1 MKKRILAF
9 LLAVSIAVSVLVL
22 PVSAA
27 SINNTALQT
36 AITLGAVPTGQ
47 ELSANIT
54 RGAFAKML
62 VSFSTYRES
71 VDAQGTVGT
80 LYRDV
85 PGSSQW
91 APYIRIAVQQGWMNG
106 YTDGSFR
113 PDNTV
118 TLEEACAA
126 VLKMLS
132 YKTTDLTGSF
142 PQAQLNKAQQI
153 GLRDQLTCTQGQAMT
168 YEQCTLLLYNAL
180 RANTAS
186 GSAYGSSLGFT
197 VSNGQVDTSSVLLKS
212 RKGPFVAEEGTQLPF
227 TPVSVYRNDKTSAS
241 AELNK
246 YDVYYYSE
254 SLQTVWIY
262 TRRAAGRITAVSPS
276 ASAPTALTVAG
287 STYSLGSS
295 AVASK
300 ISSLNG
306 GGVGEVVTLL
316 LGMDNEVADVIT
328 GEEADSVFYGVVQTA
343 NRSLVEDNGADVL
356 QKISVMCTDG
366 ITRTVNIDKSLN
378 YPTGW
383 LVEISVTP
391 EGEQVTAIE
400 SKSVSGTINDTAT
413 ALGDYALADDVQIL
427 DTTSEG
433 LAGTVRPSRIAGT
446 KLNTL
451 AVRYYT
457 LNEQGQI
464 DRLILNDV
472 TGDLWKYGVLD
483 DVKNLAINAGSILG
497 GLTGGSGGSGDSSSG
512 SGSSGGSSSGSGS
525 GSTGGSSSG
534 SGSTGGTT
542 NTTTVVDDLRNV
554 LVPTTSEILWGVI
567 DGSLLSTVWNR
578 ITSSSGSLLSIG
590 LKQLAKITGQPMSTI
605 LNFVG
610 GGATYICYVNGSP
623 ASFSTS
629 VKYPVL
635 AGGLAVRQNVNG
647 TVKAMIQLMPMKID
661 QVGAASVMS
670 NGTRYETADDMQVY
684 LWYKGQYYA
693 TKLSEVNSEGY
704 YLTGWYDNF
713 GCAAGKRVRVIV
725 AVKKD

>member
-47 ELSANIT
+47 ELGANVT

-85 PGSSQW
+85 PGTSQW

-126 VLKMLS
+126 VLKLLS

-287 STYSLGSS
+287 SNYTLGSA

-343 NRSLVEDNGADVL
+343 TRSLVEDNGADVL

-446 KLNTL
+446 KLNGLT
-451 AVRYYT
+451 VRYYT

-483 DVKNLAINAGSILG
+483 DVKNLAVNASSILG
-497 GLTGGSGGSGDSSSG
+497 TLTGSGSSGSGDSSSG
-512 SGSSGGSSSGSGS
+512 DSS
-525 GSTGGSSSG
+525 GSTGS
-534 SGSTGGTT
+534 TT
-542 NTTTVVDDLRNV
+542 NTTTVTDDLRSV

-590 LKQLAKITGQPMSTI
+590 LKQLANITGQPMSTI

-610 GGATYICYVNGSP
+610 GGATYICYVNGSQ

-629 VKYPVL
+629 IKYPVL

>member
-47 ELSANIT
+47 ELGANVT

-85 PGSSQW
+85 PGTSQW

-126 VLKMLS
+126 VLKLLS

-142 PQAQLNKAQQI
+142 PQAQLNKSQQI

-343 NRSLVEDNGADVL
+343 TRSLVEDNGADVL

-400 SKSVSGTINDTAT
+400 SKSVSGTINETAT

-446 KLNTL
+446 KLNALT
-451 AVRYYT
+451 VRYYT

-483 DVKNLAINAGSILG
+483 DVKNLAVNASSILG
-497 GLTGGSGGSGDSSSG
+497 TLTGSGSSG
-512 SGSSGGSSSGSGS
+512 SGSSSSGNSSSSSGSTGS
-525 GSTGGSSSG
+525 
-534 SGSTGGTT
+534 TT
-542 NTTTVVDDLRNV
+542 NTTTVTDDLRDV

-590 LKQLAKITGQPMSTI
+590 LKQLADITGQPMSTI

-610 GGATYICYVNGSP
+610 GGATYICYVNGSQ

-661 QVGAASVMS
+661 KVGAASVMS

>member
-47 ELSANIT
+47 ELGANIT

-71 VDAQGTVGT
+71 VSAQGTVGT

-85 PGSSQW
+85 PGTSQW

-126 VLKMLS
+126 VLKLLS

-142 PQAQLNKAQQI
+142 PQAQLSKAQQI

-212 RKGPFVAEEGTQLPF
+212 RKGPFVAEEGTQMPF
-227 TPVSVYRNDKTSAS
+227 TPLSVYRNDKASAS

-287 STYSLGSS
+287 STYTLGSS

-343 NRSLVEDNGADVL
+343 TRSLVEDNGADVL

-366 ITRTVNIDKSLN
+366 IIRTVNIDKSLN

-391 EGEQVTAIE
+391 EGEQVTAIA

-433 LAGTVRPSRIAGT
+433 LAGTVRPGRIAGT
-446 KLNTL
+446 ELNALT
-451 AVRYYT
+451 VRYYT

-483 DVKNLAINAGSILG
+483 DVKNLAVNAGSILG
-497 GLTGGSGGSGDSSSG
+497 GLTGSG
-512 SGSSGGSSSGSGS
+512 SGNSSSGSGS
-525 GSTGGSSSG
+525 GSTGNSS

-542 NTTTVVDDLRNV
+542 NNKTVTDDLRDV

-590 LKQLAKITGQPMSTI
+590 LKQLADITGQPMRTI

-610 GGATYICYVNGSP
+610 GGATYICYVNGSQ

-629 VKYPVL
+629 IKYPVL

-661 QVGAASVMS
+661 RVGAASVMS

-693 TKLSEVNSEGY
+693 TKLSEVNSEDY

>member
-47 ELSANIT
+47 ELGANIT

-85 PGSSQW
+85 PGTSQW

-126 VLKMLS
+126 VLKLLS

-168 YEQCTLLLYNAL
+168 YEQSILLLYNAL

-186 GSAYGSSLGFT
+186 GGAYGSSLGFT

-227 TPVSVYRNDKTSAS
+227 TPTSVYRNDKSSAS

-287 STYSLGSS
+287 SNYTLGSA

-343 NRSLVEDNGADVL
+343 ARSLVEDNGADVL

-427 DTTSEG
+427 ETTSEG

-446 KLNTL
+446 KLNGLT
-451 AVRYYT
+451 VRYYT

-483 DVKNLAINAGSILG
+483 DVKNLAVNASSILG
-497 GLTGGSGGSGDSSSG
+497 TLTGSGSSGSGDSSSG
-512 SGSSGGSSSGSGS
+512 SGS
-525 GSTGGSSSG
+525 TD
-534 SGSTGGTT
+534 GTT
-542 NTTTVVDDLRNV
+542 NTTTVADDLRSV

-590 LKQLAKITGQPMSTI
+590 LKQLANITGQPVSTI

-610 GGATYICYVNGSP
+610 GGATYICYVNGSQ

-629 VKYPVL
+629 IKYPVL

-670 NGTRYETADDMQVY
+670 NGIRYETADDMQVY

>member
-47 ELSANIT
+47 ELGANVT

-85 PGSSQW
+85 PGTSQW

-126 VLKMLS
+126 VLKLLS

-287 STYSLGSS
+287 STYSLGSA

-300 ISSLNG
+300 ISTLNG

-343 NRSLVEDNGADVL
+343 TRSLVEDNGADVL

-400 SKSVSGTINDTAT
+400 SKSVSGTINETAT

-446 KLNTL
+446 KLNALT
-451 AVRYYT
+451 VRYYT

-483 DVKNLAINAGSILG
+483 DVKNLAVNAGSILG
-497 GLTGGSGGSGDSSSG
+497 TLTGSG
-512 SGSSGGSSSGSGS
+512 SSGSGS
-525 GSTGGSSSG
+525 GSSGNSSSSSG
-534 SGSTGGTT
+534 STGSTT
-542 NTTTVVDDLRNV
+542 NTTTVTDDLRDV

-590 LKQLAKITGQPMSTI
+590 LKQLADITGQPMSTI

-610 GGATYICYVNGSP
+610 GGATYICYVNGSQ

-661 QVGAASVMS
+661 KVGAASVMS

>member
-9 LLAVSIAVSVLVL
+9 LLAVSIAVSVLML

-47 ELSANIT
+47 ELGTNVT

-85 PGSSQW
+85 PGNSQW

-106 YTDGSFR
+106 YTDGTFR
-113 PDNTV
+113 PDNAV

-126 VLKMLS
+126 VLKLLS

-262 TRRAAGRITAVSPS
+262 TRRAAGRITAASPS

-366 ITRTVNIDKSLN
+366 IIRTVNIDKSLN

-400 SKSVSGTINDTAT
+400 SKSVSGTINETAT

-446 KLNTL
+446 KLNALT
-451 AVRYYT
+451 VRYYT

-483 DVKNLAINAGSILG
+483 DVKNLAVNASSILG
-497 GLTGGSGGSGDSSSG
+497 TLTGSGSSG
-512 SGSSGGSSSGSGS
+512 SGSSSSGNSSSSSGSTGS
-525 GSTGGSSSG
+525 
-534 SGSTGGTT
+534 TT
-542 NTTTVVDDLRNV
+542 NTTTVTDDLRSV

-590 LKQLAKITGQPMSTI
+590 LKPLADITGQPMSI
-605 LNFVG
+605 IINFVG
-610 GGATYICYVNGSP
+610 GGATYICYINGSQ

-661 QVGAASVMS
+661 KVGAASVMS